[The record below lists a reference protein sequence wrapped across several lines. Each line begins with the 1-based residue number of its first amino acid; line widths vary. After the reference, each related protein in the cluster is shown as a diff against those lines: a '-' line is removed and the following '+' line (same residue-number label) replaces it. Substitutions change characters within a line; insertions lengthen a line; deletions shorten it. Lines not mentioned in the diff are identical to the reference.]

1 MLLRFISFD
10 SRKERFNLVV
20 INVVVVQAELQH
32 SSTEMHTHT
41 VDDCRVCAHISS
53 GTQGDYIN

>member
-41 VDDCRVCAHISS
+41 VDGCRVCAHISS